1 MTDDGDARPSTDLP
15 LIVVIVVFALFR
27 LAELTRYSLWFDEI
41 FSLSLATR
49 DWSEL
54 LPAIAADRTN
64 PPLFYLLLKLWIG
77 IGGLSVA
84 WLRLLPC
91 ALAIA
96 GAWPL
101 VALARV
107 YGLGARA
114 TLVALAAA
122 AASPLLVTLANEI
135 RAYSLLL
142 LLATGSVWAWKRL
155 VCGTDGATRRLAIT
169 LAAIDVALVYTHYFG
184 WLVVA
189 AEGAATLLWY
199 RRQLRSVVLV
209 TVGVGALFAPWAW
222 TIWREAARH
231 AQPLENVEWITR
243 PTLPDLVRFF
253 DALTARVIAAGWEWV
268 GALVLLLPL
277 AAFAV
282 RSARRVHR
290 GALPRTAEL
299 ALLALLP
306 PLVVF
311 VASLT
316 LARSAFVPRYL
327 IVAAPAWFLLVG
339 LAVDA
344 LSVRRATLAAGAF
357 ALFTLGAGAAQRA
370 RGGEKIPWER
380 IVQHIASAERE
391 RGGGV
396 ADGSTPIFVFEG
408 FTALP
413 VAWYLRELGAPRLR
427 LVTAQSLD
435 ALDQASRGWVIYRE
449 GSFEQPGVPE
459 ARVKAR
465 SRSVD
470 SGFRERT
477 LSQEI
482 VAFRFGGVTRAVP

>member
-1 MTDDGDARPSTDLP
+1 MAMGAM
-15 LIVVIVVFALFR
+15 
-27 LAELTRYSLWFDEI
+27 
-41 FSLSLATR
+41 
-49 DWSEL
+49 
-54 LPAIAADRTN
+54 
-64 PPLFYLLLKLWIG
+64 G
-77 IGGLSVA
+77 IGPAAS
-84 WLRLLPC
+84 LRSRG
-91 ALAIA
+91 AI
-96 GAWPL
+96 
-101 VALARV
+101 
-107 YGLGARA
+107 GARE
-114 TLVALAAA
+114 
-122 AASPLLVTLANEI
+122 PLLVADFRTSSADTSLGNVVTEAVRADLNESNAFTL
-135 RAYSLLL
+135 
-142 LLATGSVWAWKRL
+142 V
-155 VCGTDGATRRLAIT
+155 
-169 LAAIDVALVYTHYFG
+169 
-184 WLVVA
+184 
-189 AEGAATLLWY
+189 
-199 RRQLRSVVLV
+199 
-209 TVGVGALFAPWAW
+209 P
-222 TIWREAARH
+222 
-231 AQPLENVEWITR
+231 P
-243 PTLPDLVRFF
+243 
-253 DALTARVIAAGWEWV
+253 ARVIAAGWEWV

-391 RGGGV
+391 RGGGAAGV
-396 ADGSTPIFVFEG
+396 STPLFVFEG